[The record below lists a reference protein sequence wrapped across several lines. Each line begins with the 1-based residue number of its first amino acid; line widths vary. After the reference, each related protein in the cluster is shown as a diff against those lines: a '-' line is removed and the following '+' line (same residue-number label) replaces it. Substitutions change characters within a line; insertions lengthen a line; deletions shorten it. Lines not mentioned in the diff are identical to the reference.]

1 MMAEVSRPG
10 LVRRLRWLGLWTIGL
25 APVVLI
31 LIITALWLQ
40 SIIPKWVYWKAGLI
54 FLIIVEIAY
63 GITLVLT
70 VLGIAVQGLLMFW
83 DRRSRAGRIA
93 SARGLLLC
101 VSLLLGLMAAEA
113 VAGVCLARSGRATA
127 MPVGGLTRRF
137 RSRRLLVPPPN
148 TELPTQFP
156 DQKDDRDIDLVVIGE
171 SSAEGVPYNYWV
183 SIGAIVSWQL
193 QESIPDRRSRLQV
206 LACSGSTLE
215 KQQEMLASLTRRP
228 DVLIVYC
235 GHNEFSSRL
244 DSSRDL
250 DHYFDERLPTAWT
263 IVVEWV
269 EGASPVCALI
279 RQTAAK
285 CRIGIPPPQ
294 NGNRNLIDVP
304 AYTSTEYTTMLVD
317 FRRRLEVI
325 VSYAE
330 RVGAIPLLIVPPAN
344 DAGFEPNRSFLP
356 ARTPHS
362 EREAFRRD
370 FEAARRLEATDP
382 KESTARFR
390 ALLARQPGFAETHY
404 RLGRLL
410 ERSGGW
416 DEAYRHYVAARDL
429 DGYPMRCPTAFQ
441 DIYKDVAARHG
452 CILIDSQAYFHAI
465 GHRGLLDDHLFHDGL
480 HPSLR
485 GQIALAQAILQ
496 SLHSRRAFGW
506 PKDAPAPVIDPARC
520 SAHFVLVAGA
530 WNYICRWGITFYD
543 LTAFTRYDPSERLAK
558 REAFRAAARRIDRG
572 TAPEEVGLPN
582 IGIPEPV
589 PSVPAASISGR
600 GPTTEP
606 NGGLSSDG

>member
-1 MMAEVSRPG
+1 MTAEVNRPE
-10 LVRRLRWLGLWTIGL
+10 LVRRLRRLGLWTIGL
-25 APVVLI
+25 APIVLVMI
-31 LIITALWLQ
+31 VTVLWLQ
-40 SIIPKWVYWKAGLI
+40 SVIPKWVYWKAGLI
-54 FLIIVEIAY
+54 FLVVVEIAY
-63 GITLVLT
+63 GITMVSA
-70 VLGIAVQGLLMFW
+70 VLGIPVQGLLMYRN
-83 DRRSRAGRIA
+83 RRSGAGRAA

-113 VAGVCLARSGRATA
+113 VAGVCLARSRRATA

-137 RSRRLLVPPPN
+137 RSRRLPLLPLK
-148 TELPTQFP
+148 TGLPTEFP
-156 DQKDDRDIDLVVIGE
+156 DSKEDKDIDLVVIGE

-193 QESIPDRRSRLQV
+193 QESIPDRPNRLQV
-206 LACSGSTLE
+206 LATSGSTLE
-215 KQQEMLASLTRRP
+215 KQQEELASLTRRP

-235 GHNEFSSRL
+235 GHNEFSARL
-244 DSSRDL
+244 DSARDL

-263 IVVEWV
+263 ILVEWV
-269 EGASPVCALI
+269 EGVSPVCGLI

-285 CRIGIPPPQ
+285 CRIGIPPPR
-294 NGNRNLIDVP
+294 NGSRNLIDVP

-325 VSYAE
+325 VAYAE

-356 ARTPHS
+356 ARTPRS

-370 FEAARRLEATDP
+370 FEAARRLEAADP
-382 KESTARFR
+382 KESTERFR
-390 ALLARQPGFAETHY
+390 ALLARQPDFAETHY

-429 DGYPMRCPTAFQ
+429 DGYPMRCLTAFQ

-452 CILIDSQAYFHAI
+452 CILIDGQAYFHVI
-465 GHRGLLDDHLFHDGL
+465 GPHGQLDDHLFHDAV

-496 SLHSRRAFGW
+496 SLHARRAFGW
-506 PKDAPAPVIDPARC
+506 PKNAPAPVIDPARC
-520 SAHFVLVAGA
+520 NAHFVLVAGA
-530 WNYICRWGITFYD
+530 WNYICRWGILFYD
-543 LTAFTRYDPSERLAK
+543 LAAFARYDPSERLAK
-558 REAFRAAARRIDRG
+558 REAFRAAARRIDEG
-572 TAPEEVGLPN
+572 AAPEEAGLPN

-589 PSVPAASISGR
+589 PSVP
-600 GPTTEP
+600 
-606 NGGLSSDG
+606 